1 MKKIWSYLIALV
13 CVASVCVSCNK
24 DSKED
29 NGENDVKAVATVSQS
44 AAIDAFAEMYA
55 AWQTN
60 TVIPESVTVS
70 GTTLTQPQYQWALC
84 TLVGNLVSGKSSD
97 IEVLNY
103 KAADH
108 PERDS
113 YDAETIAVT
122 GEESVATVASK
133 ILETAKEKGQI
144 PNQTLFTRNGE
155 AIAFSTNRATI
166 TLARTVAE
174 YKDAG
179 SLPKTVS
186 TEYLSASATLKGFA
200 EQLVTYLDVWEST
213 VGTVSADGSHCTA
226 NGTAWKDVHFI
237 PIPYSGGSYPDGQD
251 QYDAK
256 YQPYHTITVAGVEYT
271 AAQAFVVAAK
281 GFLDLVTKEGSATAQ
296 SERNTPVHT
305 LANGK
310 ALNEKIP
317 AVEEWATWGKHPWY
331 EKSDDPCAI
340 NFSDNVPCNIAFMAR
355 ALPWFLTR
363 ASQLTYI
370 GNFVNFDSDP
380 DKALVESPY
389 YGNISSMRSFIIL
402 CRFYKYLLDNKIN
415 DNVYDAMKDVK
426 LDYDLY
432 GVVLPDIELQTKT
445 VEFGSDASS
454 SEATFNAKSS
464 WTAEASDSWISVDP
478 ASGEA
483 ATPATIKI
491 SVKSNTGAARE
502 GTVTIKGGNVTDGL
516 VITVKQS
523 EYVAPSEATI
533 RDFAIEFV
541 KCIPI
546 WEQTIGTV
554 ESEGV
559 HCKDKGTAW
568 ENVHFIPIGE
578 TSGNPYGTEG
588 NQFDPKYEVWT
599 LKVGDT
605 EYSSAEAWEIAIRAF
620 LNLVTKE
627 GEDGVAAMQKRNDP
641 FTYADGGKLSDK
653 IPSATKGCKWGTYP
667 WYEADNNGGAL
678 VTYNGEAISTVGVE
692 FIVKATV
699 HHLGRAFVKNG
710 WNKSPL
716 GKIGNFQQFDPDNAT
731 GAIVLDG
738 YYGLISPMRELYVL
752 ARAYKYI
759 LDNDITENVY
769 TALKDQ
775 QFDFDMYHQG
785 ETF

>member
-13 CVASVCVSCNK
+13 CVACVCVSCNK
-24 DSKED
+24 DNKED
-29 NGENDVKAVATVSQS
+29 NGNDVKAVATVSQS
-44 AAIDAFAEMYA
+44 AAIDAFADMYA
-55 AWQTN
+55 AWETN
-60 TVIPESVTVS
+60 TVIPETVTVS
-70 GTTLTQPQYQWALC
+70 GNTLTQPQYQWALC
-84 TLVGNLVSGKSSD
+84 TLIENLVNGKSAD
-97 IEVLNY
+97 IDVLNY

-113 YDAETIAVT
+113 YDAETIAVK
-122 GEESVATVASK
+122 GDESVATVASK
-133 ILETAKEKGQI
+133 ILATAKEKGQI

-166 TLARTVAE
+166 TLARTVSE
-174 YKDAG
+174 YKAAG
-179 SLPKTVS
+179 SLPTSVS

-200 EQLVTYLDVWEST
+200 EQLVSYLDVWEST
-213 VGTVSADGSHCTA
+213 VGTVSADGSHCSS

-237 PIPYSGGSYPDGQD
+237 PIPYSGGYSDGQD
-251 QYDAK
+251 QYDSK

-296 SERNTPVHT
+296 TERNTPVHT
-305 LANGK
+305 PANGK

-317 AVEEWATWGKHPWY
+317 SVEDWAVWGTYPWY

-340 NFSDNVPCNIAFMAR
+340 NFSDKAPCDIAFMVR

-363 ASQLTYI
+363 ASQLAHI
-370 GNFVNFDSDP
+370 GNFINFDEDP
-380 DKALVESPY
+380 SSSLVQAPY
-389 YGNISSMRSFIIL
+389 YGNISPMRSFLIL
-402 CRFYKYLLDNKIN
+402 CRFYKYLLDNKITN
-415 DNVYDAMKDVK
+415 NVYDAVKDLK

-432 GVVLPDIELQTKT
+432 GVVIPDIELLTKKA
-445 VEFGSDASS
+445 EFGCDAASA
-454 SEATFNAKSS
+454 EATFNAKSS
-464 WTAEASDSWISVDP
+464 WTAEASDSWITVDP

-502 GTVTIKGGNVTDGL
+502 GTVTVKGGNVTDGL
-516 VITVKQS
+516 AITIKQE
-523 EYVAPSEATI
+523 EYTAPSEATI

-546 WEQTIGTV
+546 WEKTVGTV

-559 HCKDKGTAW
+559 HNKAKGTAW
-568 ENVHFIPIGE
+568 ENVHFIPIGA
-578 TSGNPYGTEG
+578 TDGNPYGTEG

-599 LKVGDT
+599 LKIGDT
-605 EYSSAEAWEIAIRAF
+605 EYTSAQAWEIAIRAF

-627 GEDGVAAMQKRNDP
+627 GEAGVAAMQKRNDP

-653 IPSATKGCKWGTYP
+653 IPSATTGCKWGTYP
-667 WYEADNNGGAL
+667 WYEADNKNGL
-678 VTYNGEAISTVGVE
+678 VTYNGKAISTVGVE
-692 FIVKATV
+692 FITKATV

-710 WNKSPL
+710 WNKSIL
-716 GKIGNFQQFDPDNAT
+716 GKIGNYQQFDSSNPT

-738 YYGLISPMRELYVL
+738 YEGLISPMRELYIL
-752 ARAYKYI
+752 ARVYKYI